1 MSTGRPLETA
11 APDTKGR
18 RLYCAQCG
26 SEIEI
31 INPTPTEPPDQVF
44 RCCGQDMAGSPGRD
58 VNLGVE

>member
-11 APDTKGR
+11 IDDVKGR
-18 RLYCAQCG
+18 RLYCGQCG

-31 INPTPTEPPDQVF
+31 INPSPVDPTRQSF
-44 RCCGQDMAGSPGRD
+44 LCCGSEMVASPGRD

>member
-11 APDTKGR
+11 VDDAKGR
-18 RLYCAQCG
+18 RLYCGQCG

-31 INPTPTEPPDQVF
+31 TNPTPVDPPEQVF
-44 RCCGQDMAGSPGRD
+44 QCCGSEMTASPGRD